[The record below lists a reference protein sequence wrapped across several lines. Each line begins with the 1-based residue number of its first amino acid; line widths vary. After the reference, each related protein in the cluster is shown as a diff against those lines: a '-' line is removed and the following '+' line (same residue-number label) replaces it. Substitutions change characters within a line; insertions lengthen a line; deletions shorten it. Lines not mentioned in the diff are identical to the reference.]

1 MNKNSKIFI
10 AGHNGLVGSAVF
22 RNLKKNGYKN
32 LIVISKKKL
41 DLKNS
46 KKVNNFFEKKK
57 IEYMVICAALA
68 GGIVANSKY
77 PVDFF
82 NENILIQNSLL
93 NAALKFKLKRT
104 IFLGTSCIYPD
115 KAKTPIKEDLLL
127 TGKIHETNE
136 AYAISKIAGIQLC
149 KALYNQCGLDLVALM
164 PTNIYGLNDRY
175 NEEKSHVI
183 PAMILKF
190 LKAKKNNKKIIEIW
204 GDGTPKREFLYSDD
218 LAEAIRIVLNTSNR
232 KLLKLYCWYK
242 FSASPGK
249 IIMCINTSKK
259 VFHMIV
265 SYEPAYYFRLLTKT
279 YFMPLESKFSV
290 NRDDLHDAIMFFK
303 RMLKGKFKSLACKI
317 RVMPGKIEI
326 SAASTKLKP
335 S

>member
-22 RNLKKNGYKN
+22 RNLKQRGYKN

-46 KKVNNFFEKKK
+46 KKVEEFFKKKK

-136 AYAISKIAGIQLC
+136 AYAIAKIAGIQLC
-149 KALYNQCGLDLVALM
+149 KALYNQYGLDVVALM
-164 PTNIYGLNDRY
+164 PTNIYGMNDRY
-175 NEEKSHVI
+175 DVKKSHVI

-190 LKAKKNNKKIIEIW
+190 LEAKKKNKKIIKIW
-204 GDGTPKREFLYSDD
+204 GDGTPRRELLYSDD
-218 LAEAIRIVLNTSNR
+218 LEEAIRIVLNTSNN
-232 KLLKLYCWYK
+232 KLLKLCQNK
-242 FSASPGK
+242 FPIINIGSGDIYSIKNLANLIKNKVGFKGNIFFDKKYPNGVAKKNLNYERIKMLNWKPK
-249 IIMCINTSKK
+249 INLNKGLDVILKNEKIN
-259 VFHMIV
+259 
-265 SYEPAYYFRLLTKT
+265 L
-279 YFMPLESKFSV
+279 
-290 NRDDLHDAIMFFK
+290 
-303 RMLKGKFKSLACKI
+303 
-317 RVMPGKIEI
+317 
-326 SAASTKLKP
+326 
-335 S
+335 

>member
-46 KKVNNFFEKKK
+46 KKVDLFFKKKK

-77 PVDFF
+77 PVNFF

-93 NAALKFKLKRT
+93 NAALKFKIKRT
-104 IFLGTSCIYPD
+104 IFLGTSCIYPEN
-115 KAKTPIKEDLLL
+115 AKTPINEDLLL

-136 AYAISKIAGIQLC
+136 AYAIAKIAGIQLC
-149 KALYNQCGLDLVALM
+149 KALYNQYGLDVVALM
-164 PTNIYGLNDRY
+164 PTNIYGINDKY
-175 NEEKSHVI
+175 NNEKSHVI

-190 LKAKKNNKKIIEIW
+190 LKAKKSNKKIIKIW

-218 LAEAIRIVLNTSNR
+218 LADAIRIVLNTSNR
-232 KLLKLYCWYK
+232 KLVKLCRNK
-242 FSASPGK
+242 FPIINIGSSDIYSIKNLANLIKNKVGFKGNIFFDERYPNGVARKNLNYDRIKSLNWRPK
-249 IIMCINTSKK
+249 IN
-259 VFHMIV
+259 
-265 SYEPAYYFRLLTKT
+265 LTKG
-279 YFMPLESKFSV
+279 L
-290 NRDDLHDAIMFFK
+290 DII
-303 RMLKGKFKSLACKI
+303 LKYEKI
-317 RVMPGKIEI
+317 N
-326 SAASTKLKP
+326 L
-335 S
+335 

>member
-22 RNLKKNGYKN
+22 RNLKKHGYKN

-46 KKVNNFFEKKK
+46 KKVDLFFKKKK

-115 KAKTPIKEDLLL
+115 KAKTPIREDLLL

-136 AYAISKIAGIQLC
+136 AYAIAKIAGIQLC
-149 KALYNQCGLDLVALM
+149 KALYNQYGLDVVALM
-164 PTNIYGLNDRY
+164 PTNIYGINDKY
-175 NEEKSHVI
+175 NNEKSHVI

-190 LKAKKNNKKIIEIW
+190 LKAKKSNKKIIKIW

-218 LAEAIRIVLNTSNR
+218 LADAIRIVLNTSNR
-232 KLLKLYCWYK
+232 KLVKLCRNK
-242 FSASPGK
+242 FPIINIGSSDIYSIKNLANLIKNKVGFKGNIFFDERYPNGVARKNLNYDRIKSLNWRPK
-249 IIMCINTSKK
+249 IN
-259 VFHMIV
+259 
-265 SYEPAYYFRLLTKT
+265 LTKG
-279 YFMPLESKFSV
+279 L
-290 NRDDLHDAIMFFK
+290 DII
-303 RMLKGKFKSLACKI
+303 LKYEKI
-317 RVMPGKIEI
+317 N
-326 SAASTKLKP
+326 L
-335 S
+335 

>member
-1 MNKNSKIFI
+1 MNKYSKIFI

-22 RNLKKNGYKN
+22 RNLKKHGYKN

-46 KKVNNFFEKKK
+46 KKVDLFFKKKK

-149 KALYNQCGLDLVALM
+149 KALYNQYGLDVVALM
-164 PTNIYGLNDRY
+164 PTNIYGMNDRY
-175 NEEKSHVI
+175 NHEKSHVI

-190 LKAKKNNKKIIEIW
+190 LKAKKSNKKIIKLW

-232 KLLKLYCWYK
+232 KLLKLCQNKFPIINIGSGDIYSIKNLANLVKNKVGFKGNIFFDKRYPNGVAKKNLNYK
-242 FSASPGK
+242 RIKKLNWRPE
-249 IIMCINTSKK
+249 IN
-259 VFHMIV
+259 
-265 SYEPAYYFRLLTKT
+265 LTKG
-279 YFMPLESKFSV
+279 L
-290 NRDDLHDAIMFFK
+290 DII
-303 RMLKGKFKSLACKI
+303 LKYEKI
-317 RVMPGKIEI
+317 N
-326 SAASTKLKP
+326 L
-335 S
+335 

>member
-22 RNLKKNGYKN
+22 RNLKKHGYKN
-32 LIVISKKKL
+32 LITISKKNL

-46 KKVNNFFEKKK
+46 KKVDLFFKKKK
-57 IEYMVICAALA
+57 IEYLIICAALA
-68 GGIVANSKY
+68 GGIGANRKY

-127 TGKIHETNE
+127 TGKIHQTNE
-136 AYAISKIAGIQLC
+136 AYAIAKIAGIQLC
-149 KALYNQCGLDLVALM
+149 KAIYNQYGLDVVALM
-164 PTNIYGLNDRY
+164 PTNIYGINDKY
-175 NEEKSHVI
+175 DDQKSHVI

-190 LKAKKNNKKIIEIW
+190 LKAKKYNKKIVKIW

-218 LAEAIRIVLNTSNR
+218 LAEAIRIVLNTSNKR
-232 KLLKLYCWYK
+232 ILKLCQNK
-242 FSASPGK
+242 FPIINIGSKDIYSIKKLANLIKNKVGFNGNIFFDNRYPNGVAKKNLNYDK
-249 IIMCINTSKK
+249 IKTLNWKPKINLSKGLD
-259 VFHMIV
+259 I
-265 SYEPAYYFRLLTKT
+265 
-279 YFMPLESKFSV
+279 
-290 NRDDLHDAIMFFK
+290 I
-303 RMLKGKFKSLACKI
+303 LKHEKI
-317 RVMPGKIEI
+317 N
-326 SAASTKLKP
+326 L
-335 S
+335 

>member
-1 MNKNSKIFI
+1 
-10 AGHNGLVGSAVF
+10 
-22 RNLKKNGYKN
+22 
-32 LIVISKKKL
+32 
-41 DLKNS
+41 
-46 KKVNNFFEKKK
+46 
-57 IEYMVICAALA
+57 MVICAALA

-136 AYAISKIAGIQLC
+136 AYATAKIAGIQLC
-149 KALYNQCGLDLVALM
+149 KALYNQCGLDVIALM
-164 PTNIYGLNDRY
+164 PTNIYGINDRY
-175 NEEKSHVI
+175 DVEKSHVI

-190 LKAKKNNKKIIEIW
+190 LNAKKSNKKIVKVW

-232 KLLKLYCWYK
+232 KILKLCQNK
-242 FSASPGK
+242 FPILNIGSGDIYSIKNLANLIKNKVRFKGNIFFDKSYPNGVAKKNLNYDRIKRLNWRPK
-249 IIMCINTSKK
+249 IN
-259 VFHMIV
+259 
-265 SYEPAYYFRLLTKT
+265 LTKG
-279 YFMPLESKFSV
+279 L
-290 NRDDLHDAIMFFK
+290 DII
-303 RMLKGKFKSLACKI
+303 LKYKKI
-317 RVMPGKIEI
+317 N
-326 SAASTKLKP
+326 L
-335 S
+335 

>member
-1 MNKNSKIFI
+1 
-10 AGHNGLVGSAVF
+10 
-22 RNLKKNGYKN
+22 
-32 LIVISKKKL
+32 
-41 DLKNS
+41 
-46 KKVNNFFEKKK
+46 
-57 IEYMVICAALA
+57 MVICAALA

-127 TGKIHETNE
+127 TGKLHETNE

-149 KALYNQCGLDLVALM
+149 KALYNQYGLDVVALM
-164 PTNIYGLNDRY
+164 PTNIYGMNDRY
-175 NEEKSHVI
+175 NDEKSHVI

-190 LKAKKNNKKIIEIW
+190 LKAKKSNKKIIKIW

-232 KLLKLYCWYK
+232 KLLKLCQNK
-242 FSASPGK
+242 FP
-249 IIMCINTSKK
+249 IINIGSGDIYSIKNLANLIKNKVGFKGNIFFDKRYPNGVAKKNLNYERIKKFNWRPEIN
-259 VFHMIV
+259 
-265 SYEPAYYFRLLTKT
+265 LTKG
-279 YFMPLESKFSV
+279 L
-290 NRDDLHDAIMFFK
+290 DII
-303 RMLKGKFKSLACKI
+303 LKYEKI
-317 RVMPGKIEI
+317 N
-326 SAASTKLKP
+326 L
-335 S
+335 

>member
-1 MNKNSKIFI
+1 MNKNSKIFV

-22 RNLKKNGYKN
+22 RNLKKHGYKN

-41 DLKNS
+41 DLKNT
-46 KKVNNFFEKKK
+46 KKVNLFFKKKK

-136 AYAISKIAGIQLC
+136 AYATAKIAGIQLC
-149 KALYNQCGLDLVALM
+149 KALYNQCGLDVIALM
-164 PTNIYGLNDRY
+164 PTNIYGINDRY
-175 NEEKSHVI
+175 DVEKSHVI

-190 LKAKKNNKKIIEIW
+190 LNAKKSNKKIVKVW

-232 KLLKLYCWYK
+232 KILELCQNK
-242 FSASPGK
+242 FPILNIGSGDIYSIKNLANLIKNKVRFKGNIFFDKSYPNGVAKKNLNYDRIKRLNWRPK
-249 IIMCINTSKK
+249 IN
-259 VFHMIV
+259 
-265 SYEPAYYFRLLTKT
+265 LTKG
-279 YFMPLESKFSV
+279 L
-290 NRDDLHDAIMFFK
+290 DII
-303 RMLKGKFKSLACKI
+303 LKYEKI
-317 RVMPGKIEI
+317 N
-326 SAASTKLKP
+326 L
-335 S
+335 

>member
-10 AGHNGLVGSAVF
+10 AGHNGVVGSAVF
-22 RNLKKNGYKN
+22 RNLKKHGYKN

-41 DLKNS
+41 DLKKS
-46 KKVNNFFEKKK
+46 KKVDLFFKKKK

-149 KALYNQCGLDLVALM
+149 KALYNQYGLDVVALM
-164 PTNIYGLNDRY
+164 PTNIYGMNDRY
-175 NEEKSHVI
+175 DHEKSHVI

-190 LKAKKNNKKIIEIW
+190 LKAKKSNKKIIKIW

-232 KLLKLYCWYK
+232 KLLKLCQNK
-242 FSASPGK
+242 FP
-249 IIMCINTSKK
+249 IINIGSGDIYSIKNLANLVKNKVGFKGNIFFDKRYPNGVAKKNLNYERIKKLNWRPEIN
-259 VFHMIV
+259 
-265 SYEPAYYFRLLTKT
+265 LTKG
-279 YFMPLESKFSV
+279 L
-290 NRDDLHDAIMFFK
+290 DII
-303 RMLKGKFKSLACKI
+303 LKYEKI
-317 RVMPGKIEI
+317 N
-326 SAASTKLKP
+326 L
-335 S
+335 

>member
-22 RNLKKNGYKN
+22 RNLKQRGYKN
-32 LIVISKKKL
+32 LIIISKKKL

-46 KKVNNFFEKKK
+46 KKVEVFFKKKK

-136 AYAISKIAGIQLC
+136 AYAIAKIAGIQLC
-149 KALYNQCGLDLVALM
+149 KALYNQYGLDVVALM
-164 PTNIYGLNDRY
+164 PTNIYGMNDRY
-175 NEEKSHVI
+175 DVKKSHVI

-190 LKAKKNNKKIIEIW
+190 LEAKKKNKKIIKIW
-204 GDGTPKREFLYSDD
+204 GDGTPRREFLYSDD
-218 LAEAIRIVLNTSNR
+218 LAEAIRIVLNTSNN
-232 KLLKLYCWYK
+232 KLLKLCQNK
-242 FSASPGK
+242 FPIINIGSGDIYSIKNLANLIKNKVGFKGNIFFDKKYPNGVAKKNLNYERIKMLNWKPK
-249 IIMCINTSKK
+249 INLNKGLDVILKNEKIN
-259 VFHMIV
+259 
-265 SYEPAYYFRLLTKT
+265 L
-279 YFMPLESKFSV
+279 
-290 NRDDLHDAIMFFK
+290 
-303 RMLKGKFKSLACKI
+303 
-317 RVMPGKIEI
+317 
-326 SAASTKLKP
+326 
-335 S
+335 

>member
-1 MNKNSKIFI
+1 MNKYSKIFI

-22 RNLKKNGYKN
+22 RNLKKHGYKN
-32 LIVISKKKL
+32 LIIISKKKL
-41 DLKNS
+41 DLKNT
-46 KKVNNFFEKKK
+46 KKVDLFFKKKK

-175 NEEKSHVI
+175 NNEKSHVI

-190 LKAKKNNKKIIEIW
+190 LKAKKNNKKIIKIW

-218 LAEAIRIVLNTSNR
+218 LAEAIKIVLNTSNR
-232 KLLKLYCWYK
+232 KLLKLCQNK
-242 FSASPGK
+242 FPIINIGSGDIYSIKNLANLIKNKVGFKGNIFFDKRYPNGVAKKNLNYDRIKKLNWRPK
-249 IIMCINTSKK
+249 IN
-259 VFHMIV
+259 
-265 SYEPAYYFRLLTKT
+265 LTKG
-279 YFMPLESKFSV
+279 L
-290 NRDDLHDAIMFFK
+290 DII
-303 RMLKGKFKSLACKI
+303 LKYEKI
-317 RVMPGKIEI
+317 N
-326 SAASTKLKP
+326 L
-335 S
+335 

>member
-46 KKVNNFFEKKK
+46 KKVDLFFKKKK

-77 PVDFF
+77 PVNFF

-93 NAALKFKLKRT
+93 NAALKFKIKRT
-104 IFLGTSCIYPD
+104 IFLGTSCIYPEN
-115 KAKTPIKEDLLL
+115 AKTPINEDLLL

-136 AYAISKIAGIQLC
+136 AYAIAKIAGIQLC
-149 KALYNQCGLDLVALM
+149 KALYNQYGLDVVALM
-164 PTNIYGLNDRY
+164 PTNIYGINDKY
-175 NEEKSHVI
+175 DDEKSHVI

-190 LKAKKNNKKIIEIW
+190 LKAKKNNKKTIKIW
-204 GDGTPKREFLYSDD
+204 GDGKPEREFLYSDD
-218 LAEAIRIVLNTSNR
+218 LAEAIRIILNTTKK
-232 KLLKLYCWYK
+232 KLLKLCKNK
-242 FSASPGK
+242 FPIVNIGSGDIYSIKNLANLIKNKVGFEGNILFDKRYPNGVLKKNLNCDKIKKLNWKPKINLSKGLDIILKSEK
-249 IIMCINTSKK
+249 II
-259 VFHMIV
+259 
-265 SYEPAYYFRLLTKT
+265 L
-279 YFMPLESKFSV
+279 
-290 NRDDLHDAIMFFK
+290 
-303 RMLKGKFKSLACKI
+303 
-317 RVMPGKIEI
+317 
-326 SAASTKLKP
+326 
-335 S
+335 

>member
-22 RNLKKNGYKN
+22 RNLKQRGYKN

-46 KKVNNFFEKKK
+46 KKVEVFFKKKK

-136 AYAISKIAGIQLC
+136 AYAIAKIAGIQLC
-149 KALYNQCGLDLVALM
+149 KALYNQYGLDVVALM
-164 PTNIYGLNDRY
+164 PTNIYGMNDRY
-175 NEEKSHVI
+175 DVKKSHVI

-190 LKAKKNNKKIIEIW
+190 LEAKKKNKKIIKIW
-204 GDGTPKREFLYSDD
+204 GDGTPRREFLYSDD
-218 LAEAIRIVLNTSNR
+218 LADAIRIVLNTSNN
-232 KLLKLYCWYK
+232 KLLKLCQNK
-242 FSASPGK
+242 FPIINIGSGDIYSIKNLANLIKNKVGFKGNIFFDKKYPNGVAKKNLNYERIKMLNWKPK
-249 IIMCINTSKK
+249 INLNKGLDVILKNEKIN
-259 VFHMIV
+259 
-265 SYEPAYYFRLLTKT
+265 L
-279 YFMPLESKFSV
+279 
-290 NRDDLHDAIMFFK
+290 
-303 RMLKGKFKSLACKI
+303 
-317 RVMPGKIEI
+317 
-326 SAASTKLKP
+326 
-335 S
+335 

>member
-22 RNLKKNGYKN
+22 RNLKQRGYKN

-46 KKVNNFFEKKK
+46 KKVEVFFKKKK

-136 AYAISKIAGIQLC
+136 AYAIAKIAGIQLC
-149 KALYNQCGLDLVALM
+149 KALYNQYGLDVVALM
-164 PTNIYGLNDRY
+164 PTNIYGMNDRY
-175 NEEKSHVI
+175 DVKKSHVI

-190 LKAKKNNKKIIEIW
+190 LEAKKKNKKIIKIW
-204 GDGTPKREFLYSDD
+204 GDGTPRREFLYSDD
-218 LAEAIRIVLNTSNR
+218 LAEAIRIVLNTSNN
-232 KLLKLYCWYK
+232 KLLKLCQNK
-242 FSASPGK
+242 FPIINIGSGDIYSIKNLANLIKNKVGFKGNIFFDKKYPNGVAKKNLNYERIKMLNWKPK
-249 IIMCINTSKK
+249 INLNKGLDVILKNEKIN
-259 VFHMIV
+259 
-265 SYEPAYYFRLLTKT
+265 L
-279 YFMPLESKFSV
+279 
-290 NRDDLHDAIMFFK
+290 
-303 RMLKGKFKSLACKI
+303 
-317 RVMPGKIEI
+317 
-326 SAASTKLKP
+326 
-335 S
+335 

>member
-22 RNLKKNGYKN
+22 RNLKKHGYKN
-32 LIVISKKKL
+32 LIIISKKKL

-46 KKVNNFFEKKK
+46 KKVDLFFKKKK

-136 AYAISKIAGIQLC
+136 AYATAKIAGIQLC
-149 KALYNQCGLDLVALM
+149 KALYNQCGLDVIALM
-164 PTNIYGLNDRY
+164 PTNIYGINDRY
-175 NEEKSHVI
+175 DVEKSHVI

-190 LKAKKNNKKIIEIW
+190 LNAKKSNKKIVKVW

-232 KLLKLYCWYK
+232 KILKLCQNK
-242 FSASPGK
+242 FPILNIGSGDIYSIKNLANLIKNKVRFKGNIFFDKNYPNGVAKKNLNYDRIKRLNWRPK
-249 IIMCINTSKK
+249 IN
-259 VFHMIV
+259 
-265 SYEPAYYFRLLTKT
+265 LTKG
-279 YFMPLESKFSV
+279 L
-290 NRDDLHDAIMFFK
+290 DII
-303 RMLKGKFKSLACKI
+303 LKYKKI
-317 RVMPGKIEI
+317 N
-326 SAASTKLKP
+326 L
-335 S
+335 

>member
-22 RNLKKNGYKN
+22 RNLKKHGYKN

-46 KKVNNFFEKKK
+46 KRVDLFFKKKK

-136 AYAISKIAGIQLC
+136 AYAIAKIAGIQLC
-149 KALYNQCGLDLVALM
+149 KALYNQYGLDVVALM
-164 PTNIYGLNDRY
+164 PTNIYGMNDRY
-175 NEEKSHVI
+175 NDEKSHVI

-190 LKAKKNNKKIIEIW
+190 LKAKKSNKKIIKIW
-204 GDGTPKREFLYSDD
+204 GDGTPKREFLCSDD
-218 LAEAIRIVLNTSNR
+218 LADAIRIVLNTSNR
-232 KLLKLYCWYK
+232 KLFKLCRNK
-242 FSASPGK
+242 FPIINIGSSDIYSIKNLANLIKNKVGFKGNIFFDKRYPNGVARKNLNYDRIKSLNWRPK
-249 IIMCINTSKK
+249 IN
-259 VFHMIV
+259 
-265 SYEPAYYFRLLTKT
+265 LTKG
-279 YFMPLESKFSV
+279 L
-290 NRDDLHDAIMFFK
+290 DII
-303 RMLKGKFKSLACKI
+303 LKYEKI
-317 RVMPGKIEI
+317 N
-326 SAASTKLKP
+326 L
-335 S
+335 

>member
-22 RNLKKNGYKN
+22 RNLKQRGYKN

-46 KKVNNFFEKKK
+46 KKVEVFFKKKK

-136 AYAISKIAGIQLC
+136 AYAIAKIAGIQLC
-149 KALYNQCGLDLVALM
+149 KALYNQYGLDVVALM
-164 PTNIYGLNDRY
+164 PTNIYGMNDTY
-175 NEEKSHVI
+175 DVKKSHVI

-190 LKAKKNNKKIIEIW
+190 LEAKKKNKKIIKIW
-204 GDGTPKREFLYSDD
+204 GDGTPRREFLYSDD
-218 LAEAIRIVLNTSNR
+218 LAEAIRIVLSTSNN
-232 KLLKLYCWYK
+232 KLLKLCQNK
-242 FSASPGK
+242 FPIINIGSGDIYSIKNLANLIKNKVGFKGNIFFDKKYPNGVAKKNLNYERIKMLNWKPK
-249 IIMCINTSKK
+249 INLNKGLDVILKNEKIN
-259 VFHMIV
+259 
-265 SYEPAYYFRLLTKT
+265 L
-279 YFMPLESKFSV
+279 
-290 NRDDLHDAIMFFK
+290 
-303 RMLKGKFKSLACKI
+303 
-317 RVMPGKIEI
+317 
-326 SAASTKLKP
+326 
-335 S
+335 